1 MGEQEDAEENL
12 LEDDKETGENRQR
25 QRRPR
30 EKMVKM
36 SQESGRQTERRTRQR
51 MKKKTQESNK
61 QTQRRPRQRMQ
72 KMRHE

>member
-51 MKKKTQESNK
+51 MKKKTQ
-61 QTQRRPRQRMQ
+61 
-72 KMRHE
+72 